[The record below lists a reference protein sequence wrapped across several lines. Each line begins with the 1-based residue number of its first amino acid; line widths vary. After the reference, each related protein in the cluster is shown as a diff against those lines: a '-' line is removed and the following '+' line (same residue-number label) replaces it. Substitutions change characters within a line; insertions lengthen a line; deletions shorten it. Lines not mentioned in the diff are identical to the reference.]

1 MSDALNT
8 MVSVSL
14 LALASL
20 LFYRDYKARSWK
32 GFVFHAVVLIAC
44 AGFFRRFYD
53 FWKSSGVVAKGVNVD
68 DKTWPLIILLYLF
81 MLAGMLANYGHRHFS
96 IEKARRGKWDF
107 GLFVAPMFVS
117 PIIFIPLFIEFQ
129 KAGSDSGGVIS
140 FFMAFQ
146 NGFLWKEY
154 FDHKKKRSEGDGS

>member
-53 FWKSSGVVAKGVNVD
+53 FWKSSGVVAKGVGVD

-81 MLAGMLANYGHRHFS
+81 MLFGMLANYRHRT
-96 IEKARRGKWDF
+96 
-107 GLFVAPMFVS
+107 
-117 PIIFIPLFIEFQ
+117 
-129 KAGSDSGGVIS
+129 
-140 FFMAFQ
+140 
-146 NGFLWKEY
+146 
-154 FDHKKKRSEGDGS
+154 